1 MHKDGMCNNNLQN
14 FGKGQTIEIF
24 SRQIFRTYMVIKL
37 ARGVTHPEF
46 TPRPSANGLNRYI
59 CSN

>member
-1 MHKDGMCNNNLQN
+1 MHKDGMCNSNLQN

-24 SRQIFRTYMVIKL
+24 FRTYMVIKL
-37 ARGVTHPEF
+37 ARGGVTHPEF